1 MIANITRT
9 SRYGETE
16 AIIEFY
22 QLEELLEYI
31 KTTGQACILS
41 ENKDGTWDIEIYDDY
56 RE

>member
-1 MIANITRT
+1 MKANITRT

-22 QLEELLEYI
+22 QLDELLEYI
-31 KTTGQACILS
+31 KTTGQACVLS